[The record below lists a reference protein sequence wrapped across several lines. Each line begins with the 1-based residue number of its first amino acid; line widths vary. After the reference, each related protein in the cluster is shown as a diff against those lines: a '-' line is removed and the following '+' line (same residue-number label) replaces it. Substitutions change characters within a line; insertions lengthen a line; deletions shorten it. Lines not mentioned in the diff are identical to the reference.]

1 MRSELVS
8 FIAHYFRGS
17 DKDYRLI
24 ISSCRAFIITAVAQL
39 CVLGTTWIFGCFQF
53 GNSPSAMSYVFT
65 ILNSLQGVLLFVMHC
80 LLYKPVCTW
89 FVFNYLRI
97 YQNYLVPKQCVWICV
112 YLKYLVNI
120 QMQGGGIIR
129 WVLHAALNYCSS
141 YVFFFLSFFI
151 SPYRKTRLC
160 DCRIQRIISQSL
172 KCGPKSAWA
181 AFFQICR
188 TFTV

>member
-8 FIAHYFRGS
+8 FTAHYFRGS

-89 FVFNYLRI
+89 FVFNYLWI
-97 YQNYLVPKQCVWICV
+97 YLNCLDPNQCVYICV
-112 YLKYLVNI
+112 HLYYLASI
-120 QMQGGGIIR
+120 QMQGGGKFSL
-129 WVLHAALNYCSS
+129 WNCLEKHHAHTKRNG
-141 YVFFFLSFFI
+141 I
-151 SPYRKTRLC
+151 P
-160 DCRIQRIISQSL
+160 
-172 KCGPKSAWA
+172 
-181 AFFQICR
+181 
-188 TFTV
+188 FTVAVWIINASYAPFR